1 MTRKKQLKKFII
13 CILCVICTLVT
24 FTPVNA
30 NAATKVTLSNTKIT
44 LKLGNTK
51 VLKLKNAKGKVTW
64 KSSNAKVVSIKK
76 KDATSITL
84 TPKKQGKVTITAT
97 NNKKT
102 YTCKVNVPKMKY
114 DTWEDETVML
124 GYTNTVWED
133 KPSSTMSWS
142 IEDESIASIKTYG
155 KKNNKCKIEALTHG
169 ETTMKIVDGG
179 ITHIM
184 KVIVPEVKL
193 DVAKVVWDGSKYY
206 IDSFGKPAQYCIKKF
221 YDENGNDIT
230 NTFGDELYYYYY
242 DNRGLSYIDSSKG
255 TLYSQ
260 GRSRAKTKTWIDIK
274 FIGTDISTNWVEW
287 KSSNPDS
294 LITISSDEE
303 GNCWS
308 LSRKGGKG
316 CTTFTTK
323 LGNETFSFDLEY
335 DLCELPEP

>member
-1 MTRKKQLKKFII
+1 MTRKKQLKNLVI

-44 LKLGNTK
+44 LRLGNTK

-64 KSSNAKVVSIKK
+64 KTSNAKVVSIKK

-124 GYTNTVWED
+124 GYTNTVWEEN
-133 KPSSTMSWS
+133 PSSTMSWS
-142 IEDESIASIKTYG
+142 IEDESIASIKPFG
-155 KKNNKCKIEALTHG
+155 KKNSKCKIEALTHG

-193 DVAKVVWDGSKYY
+193 DVAKMVVDCSKYY
-206 IDSFGKPAQYCIKKF
+206 IDSYFGPMHCDFKTY

-230 NTFGDELYYYYY
+230 NDLGTRCWYYNNGGTYL
-242 DNRGLSYIDSSKG
+242 NEPSKG
-255 TLYSQ
+255 ILVSKAREEDYYT
-260 GRSRAKTKTWIDIK
+260 K
-274 FIGTDISTNWVEW
+274 FIGTDISTWDVKW
-287 KSSNPDS
+287 KSSNPEK
-294 LITISSDEE
+294 LIIMST
-303 GNCWS
+303 GG
-308 LSRKGGKG
+308 LSFQEVPPTSGSV
-316 CTTFTTK
+316 TFTTK
-323 LGNETFSFDLEY
+323 LGNETFSFVIEFN
-335 DLCELPEP
+335 LCALPET